1 MVTYGIVLIT
11 ALVTAAALTPMI
23 AWAGIHVGLLD
34 LPGGRKRH
42 VVAVPRLGGVAVA
55 LALAAG
61 LAASLVADA
70 IQGVSPVAY
79 LIDVLPLIGAALLV
93 FAVGLWDDIDP
104 RTVRFKI
111 AVELLASLIV
121 IGAGITISRMTL
133 LGVTY
138 DLGWLAPLA
147 TIAWVLGVT
156 NAFNLVDGLDGLAG
170 GLVAIAA
177 ATCAVV
183 LIARGE
189 SHAARLLVALLGATL
204 GFLIYNLPPARIYLG
219 DSGSLLAGFLLAV
232 TAVTGRQKGATT
244 LAAGVPLL
252 IFALPLLETATT
264 ILRRVI
270 AGQRLASP
278 GLSART
284 RALSRVFAADA
295 GHLHH
300 RLARAGLTPRAA
312 VLLFY
317 GFAFALSAIALL
329 TMQTP

>member
-1 MVTYGIVLIT
+1 MVTYGIVLVT
-11 ALVTAAALTPMI
+11 ALATAAALTPMT
-23 AWAGIHVGLLD
+23 AWTGTRLGLLD
-34 LPGGRKRH
+34 QPGGRKRH

-70 IQGVSPVAY
+70 IQGASPAAY
-79 LIDVLPLIGAALLV
+79 LLDVLPIIAAALLV
-93 FAVGLWDDIDP
+93 FAVGLWDDIAP
-104 RTVRFKI
+104 RTVHFKI

-121 IGAGITISRMTL
+121 IGAGITISRVTL

-189 SHAARLLVALLGATL
+189 SNAARLLVALLGATL

-244 LAAGVPLL
+244 LAVGVPLL
-252 IFALPLLETATT
+252 IFAVPLLETATT

-270 AGQRLASP
+270 AGQRRAAP
-278 GLSART
+278 GLSGRT

-300 RLARAGLTPRAA
+300 RLARTGLTPQAA